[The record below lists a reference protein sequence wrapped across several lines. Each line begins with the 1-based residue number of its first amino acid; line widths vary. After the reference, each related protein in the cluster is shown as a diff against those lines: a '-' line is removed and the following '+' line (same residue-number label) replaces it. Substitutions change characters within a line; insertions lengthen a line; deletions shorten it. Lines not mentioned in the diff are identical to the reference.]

1 MTTVLISG
9 ANRGLG
15 LEFVRQYAADGATVI
30 AACRTP
36 ADATAL
42 NALAQHSGGKITVHA
57 MDVGDDAS
65 VAAFKAE
72 IGDTPI
78 DILVANAGVYG
89 GNHQHKLGDLDYGDW
104 QKVFNINTLGP
115 MRQAAAFAANLRA
128 GHDKKLVA
136 ITSGMGSTAENGG
149 GFFAYRSSKA
159 ALNNAWK
166 GVALALRG
174 DGVTC
179 IVMHPGWVKTDMGGP
194 SAQLEPKVSVG
205 GMRKVIAGLTLADT
219 GTFRRFDGGEMPW

>member
-42 NALAQHSGGKITVHA
+42 NALAKASGGKITVHA
-57 MDVGDDAS
+57 MDVGDAAS

-72 IGDTPI
+72 VGAAPI
-78 DILVANAGVYG
+78 DILIANAGVIG
-89 GNHQHKLGDLDYGDW
+89 SDHQHKLGDIDYADW

-115 MRQAAAFAANLRA
+115 MRQAEAFAPNLRA
-128 GHDKKLVA
+128 GHDKKLIA
-136 ITSGMGSTAENGG
+136 ITSGMGSTAESGG
-149 GFFAYRSSKA
+149 GYFSYRSSKA
-159 ALNNAWK
+159 ALNNVWK
-166 GVALALRG
+166 GVSLALQP

-179 IVMHPGWVKTDMGGP
+179 IVMHPGWVNTDLGGP
-194 SAQLEPKVSVG
+194 KAPLEAKESVA
-205 GMRKVIAGLTLADT
+205 GMRKVIAGLTLSDT
-219 GTFRRFDGGEMPW
+219 GSFRRFDGGEMPW

>member
-36 ADATAL
+36 AEATAL
-42 NALAQHSGGKITVHA
+42 NALAKERGGKITVHA
-57 MDVGDDAS
+57 MDVGDAAS
-65 VAAFKAE
+65 VATFKKE
-72 IGDTPI
+72 VGSTPI
-78 DILVANAGVYG
+78 DILIANAGVYG
-89 GNHQHKLGDLDYGDW
+89 GDHQHKLGDIDYADW

-115 MRQAAAFAANLRA
+115 MRQADAFAGNLRA
-128 GHDKKLVA
+128 GQGKKLIA
-136 ITSGMGSTAENGG
+136 ITSGMGSTAESGG

-166 GVALALRG
+166 GVSIALKP

-194 SAQLEPKVSVG
+194 SALLEPKESVA